1 MVLPALVIYV
11 IFHTLEKAANLA
23 YMQKL
28 SHIQRSRRS
37 DQSSASQPGLKT
49 FTEGE
54 GEGEGEVEGEGE
66 GESEGFART
75 DFTDAQWGVVVKAW
89 SSDTIPFD

>member
-1 MVLPALVIYV
+1 
-11 IFHTLEKAANLA
+11 
-23 YMQKL
+23 MQKL
-28 SHIQRSRRS
+28 SHIQKSRRS
-37 DQSSASQPGLKT
+37 DQSSASQSEVKT

-54 GEGEGEVEGEGE
+54 GKGEGEVEGEG
-66 GESEGFART
+66 FAWT

>member
-1 MVLPALVIYV
+1 
-11 IFHTLEKAANLA
+11 
-23 YMQKL
+23 MQKL

-37 DQSSASQPGLKT
+37 DQSSASQSGLKT

-54 GEGEGEVEGEGE
+54 GDGEGEGE

-75 DFTDAQWGVVVKAW
+75 DFTDAQWGVVVKA
-89 SSDTIPFD
+89 

>member
-1 MVLPALVIYV
+1 
-11 IFHTLEKAANLA
+11 
-23 YMQKL
+23 MQKL

-37 DQSSASQPGLKT
+37 DQSLASQSGLKT

-54 GEGEGEVEGEGE
+54 GDGDGEGEGEGE

-75 DFTDAQWGVVVKAW
+75 DFTDAQWGVVVKA
-89 SSDTIPFD
+89 